1 MSNYLFSRTLRAA
14 FYRNNERISN
24 EVTITFD
31 SSGDV
36 SERQTEV
43 VFHLF
48 EDRYRTGEIC
58 ILRLE
63 DVSGRTTELY
73 TEEEF
78 ELKLYS
84 ID

>member
-1 MSNYLFSRTLRAA
+1 LRAA

-31 SSGDV
+31 STGEV
-36 SERQTEV
+36 SERQIEV
-43 VFHLF
+43 VFHLL
-48 EDRYRTGEIC
+48 EDRYRMGEIC
-58 ILRLE
+58 VLRLE

-73 TEEEF
+73 AEEEF

-84 ID
+84 IE